1 MRVHGIV
8 GLRVADA
15 SIMPAAMSG
24 NTDAA
29 VVAIAERAAASPRVS
44 VRRRTRGY
52 PTKDRLAYSG
62 LRMTLVQ
69 PLVRSPKFL

>member
-1 MRVHGIV
+1 
-8 GLRVADA
+8 
-15 SIMPAAMSG
+15 MPSAVSG
-24 NTDAA
+24 NTDAT
-29 VVAIAERAAASPRVS
+29 VVAIAERATASSRVA

-69 PLVRSPKFL
+69 PSVRSPKFL